1 LEAFLQQVQEWSMT
15 GLFKIVKGIGLG
27 VAAAYLMDPKLGRS
41 RRAKLRDGVLDLV
54 SNVERQAKSGWHDLA
69 NRGKSLIDEAQSRLM
84 GNEAEEQELAEGI
97 DSRIGHYI
105 SRPDLV
111 DVAVRGKRAKLT
123 GKVLSTEINDL
134 VAAVKSQPGVKAVD
148 PRVDIYDNIAEL
160 SNSPASKPAYF
171 QTAFK
176 NAPAIP
182 LLIGAAGLLLG
193 ARALGIRR
201 TLSVVAAATGALQM
215 LRQTAQQDFSQSEP
229 EDSSPHDYDEHI
241 DEAIDESFPASD
253 PPSFTS
259 STASRSA
266 EPGETAENTP
276 WKTPPTET
284 SGAQ

>member
-1 LEAFLQQVQEWSMT
+1 MA

-27 VAAAYLMDPKLGRS
+27 VAAAYLLDPKLGRS
-41 RRAKLRDGVLDLV
+41 RRGKLRDDVLDVV
-54 SNVERQAKSGWHDLA
+54 SNVERQTRSGWQDLR
-69 NRGKSLIDEAQSRLM
+69 NRGKSLVDEAQSRLL
-84 GNEAEEQELAEGI
+84 GNEAEEKELAEGI

-111 DVAVRGKRAKLT
+111 NVAVRGKRVKLT

-148 PRVDIYDNIAEL
+148 QRVDVYDNIAEL
-160 SNSPASKPAYF
+160 SVSPASKPADF

-176 NAPAIP
+176 NTPAIP
-182 LLIGAAGLLLG
+182 LLIGATGLLLG
-193 ARALGIRR
+193 ARVLGIRR
-201 TLSVVAAATGALQM
+201 TLSLVAAATGALQM
-215 LRQTAQQDFSQSEP
+215 LRQTVQQDFSQSEP
-229 EDSSPHDYDEHI
+229 EDSSPHDYDEPI

-266 EPGETAENTP
+266 EPGENAADTP
-276 WKTPPTET
+276 WKTPPN
-284 SGAQ
+284 

>member
-1 LEAFLQQVQEWSMT
+1 MA

-27 VAAAYLMDPKLGRS
+27 VAAAYLLDPKLGRS
-41 RRAKLRDGVLDLV
+41 RRAQLRDGVLDLV
-54 SNVERQAKSGWHDLA
+54 SNVERQAKSGWQDLA
-69 NRGKSLIDEAQSRLM
+69 NRGKSLVDEAQSRLM
-84 GNEAEEQELAEGI
+84 GNEADEKELARGI

-111 DVAVRGKRAKLT
+111 NVSVRGKRAKLS

-134 VAAVKSQPGVKAVD
+134 VAAVMSLPGVKAVD
-148 PRVDIYDNIAEL
+148 QRVDVYDNIAEL
-160 SNSPASKPAYF
+160 SDSQASKPADL
-171 QTAFK
+171 QTTLK

-182 LLIGAAGLLLG
+182 LLIGATGLLLG
-193 ARALGIRR
+193 ARALGIGR

-215 LRQTAQQDFSQSEP
+215 LRQSAERDFSLSEL
-229 EDSSPHDYDEHI
+229 EDSSPQDYDEPI

-266 EPGETAENTP
+266 EPGESAAETP
-276 WKTPPTET
+276 WKTPPN
-284 SGAQ
+284 